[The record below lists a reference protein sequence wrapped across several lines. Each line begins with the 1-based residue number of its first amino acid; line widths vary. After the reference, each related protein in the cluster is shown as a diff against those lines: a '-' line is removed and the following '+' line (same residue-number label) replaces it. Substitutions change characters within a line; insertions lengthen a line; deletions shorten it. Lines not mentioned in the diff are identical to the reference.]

1 MSNDKKQENVKNKSE
16 KKSLKTQL
24 LQAFLVTSIIPI
36 ILVNL
41 FLYKNTSKI
50 VNDNASDWIH
60 ENLKQTRSS
69 LEVWL
74 ESYEDILFQV
84 YTDDNVVE
92 LIDKINQGEDVSV
105 CKNQLRRMLHGFFY
119 TKDYIKSISVVT
131 ANGTLVFYDL
141 ITGSST
147 KNSWIDD
154 FDLTREE
161 LYQEI
166 SANNATHVFSTQKAI
181 EFGADTYYLFHLG
194 HRIIDYRN
202 VGKDLGIVIVSVDEE
217 LLNYVCSNE
226 EETETTYHFIVDEK
240 GEVVSF
246 PNQELLCEK
255 VIEWSDDETIRQQ
268 RYEEW
273 LHEKDDSKTVN
284 FVYSEKFKWD
294 IVNVSSQKATIQRL
308 HSQQRVMVTVL
319 GVALGAAA
327 IMIWILIQRLAG
339 SMQNMVSVMQKA
351 GKGELRSRVK
361 IEENMSG
368 EMETIAME
376 FNHMLE
382 RLSRSLENEREANTR
397 QREAEIAA
405 LEAQINPHF
414 LYNLL
419 DTINWMAI
427 DREEY
432 EISNSISALAYILR
446 YGIDNSNGIVSVR
459 EECEWLKKYLFLQQT
474 RLKYAFQ
481 CEMHMEPEVM
491 ECKIHKLLLQPFV
504 ENAILHGFEGVER
517 TYFLSLSMKKEESG
531 IHIEIYDNGKGIPK
545 ELVEQMNRGFFP
557 KTEEKNH
564 IGMENAM
571 TRIHMYYGDEG
582 KVQIDSK
589 YGEWTKIFIKIP
601 LGTEKNRG

>member
-1 MSNDKKQENVKNKSE
+1 MKRRTK
-16 KKSLKTQL
+16 KKSLKIQL
-24 LQAFLVTSIIPI
+24 LQAFLITSIIPI

-166 SANNATHVFSTQKAI
+166 SIDNATHVFSTQKAI

-202 VGKDLGIVIVSVDEE
+202 VKKDLGIVIVSVDEE

-226 EETETTYHFIVDEK
+226 EDTETTYHFIVDKK

-246 PNQELLCEK
+246 PNQEMLCEK
-255 VIEWSDDETIRQQ
+255 VIEWSDEESVRQQ

-273 LHEKDDSKTVN
+273 IREKDVGKTVN
-284 FVYSEKFKWD
+284 FIYSEKFQWD
-294 IVNVSSQKATIQRL
+294 IVNVSSQKETMQRM
-308 HSQQRVMVTVL
+308 HSQQKIMITVL
-319 GVALGAAA
+319 SVALWAAA
-327 IMIWILIQRLAG
+327 IMIWILIQRLTG

-351 GKGELRSRVK
+351 GKGELRARVE
-361 IEENMSG
+361 IEEDMSG
-368 EMETIAME
+368 EMETIALE

-427 DREEY
+427 DRDEY
-432 EISNSISALAYILR
+432 EISNSISALAFILR

-481 CEMHMEPEVM
+481 CEMHIEPEIM

-517 TYFLSLSMKKEESG
+517 TYFLSLSMRKEGSG
-531 IHIEIYDNGKGIPK
+531 IHIEIYDNGKGIQR
-545 ELVEQMNRGFFP
+545 ELVEHMNRGIFP
-557 KTEEKNH
+557 QTEEKNH
-564 IGMENAM
+564 IGMENAI
-571 TRIHMYYGDEG
+571 TRIHMYYGEDG
-582 KVQIDSK
+582 KVRIESEP
-589 YGEWTKIFIKIP
+589 GEWTKIFITIP
-601 LGTEKNRG
+601 FYETEQSGV

>member
-1 MSNDKKQENVKNKSE
+1 MKRKTK
-16 KKSLKTQL
+16 KKSLKIQL
-24 LQAFLVTSIIPI
+24 LQAFLITSIIPI

-84 YTDDNVVE
+84 YTDDNVVA

-154 FDLTREE
+154 GALTREE

-166 SANNATHVFSTQKAI
+166 SIDNATHVFSTQKAI

-202 VGKDLGIVIVSVDEE
+202 VKKDLGIVIGSVDEE

-226 EETETTYHFIVDEK
+226 EDTETTYHFIVDKK

-246 PNQELLCEK
+246 PNQEMLCEK
-255 VIEWSDDETIRQQ
+255 VIEWSDEESVRQQ

-273 LHEKDDSKTVN
+273 IREKDVGKTVN
-284 FVYSEKFKWD
+284 FIYSEKFQWD
-294 IVNVSSQKATIQRL
+294 IVNVSSQKETVQRM
-308 HSQQRVMVTVL
+308 HSQQKIMITVL
-319 GVALGAAA
+319 SVALWAAA
-327 IMIWILIQRLAG
+327 IMIWILIQRLTG

-351 GKGELRSRVK
+351 GKGELRARVE
-361 IEENMSG
+361 IEEDMSG
-368 EMETIAME
+368 EMETIALE

-427 DREEY
+427 DRDEY
-432 EISNSISALAYILR
+432 EISNSISALAFILR

-481 CEMHMEPEVM
+481 CEMHIEPEIM

-517 TYFLSLSMKKEESG
+517 TYFLSLSMRKEGSG
-531 IHIEIYDNGKGIPK
+531 IHIEIYDNGKGIQR
-545 ELVEQMNRGFFP
+545 ELVEQMNRGVFP
-557 KTEEKNH
+557 QTEEKNH
-564 IGMENAM
+564 IGMENAI
-571 TRIHMYYGDEG
+571 TRIHMYYGENG
-582 KVQIDSK
+582 KVRIKSEP
-589 YGEWTKIFIKIP
+589 GEWTKIFITIP
-601 LGTEKNRG
+601 FYETEQSGV

>member
-1 MSNDKKQENVKNKSE
+1 MKRRTK
-16 KKSLKTQL
+16 KKSLKIQL
-24 LQAFLVTSIIPI
+24 LQAFLITSIIPI

-154 FDLTREE
+154 GALTREE

-166 SANNATHVFSTQKAI
+166 SIDNATHVFSTQKAI

-202 VGKDLGIVIVSVDEE
+202 VKKDLGIVIVSVDEE

-226 EETETTYHFIVDEK
+226 EDTETTYHFIVDKK

-246 PNQELLCEK
+246 PNQEMLCEK
-255 VIEWSDDETIRQQ
+255 VIEWSDEESVRQQ

-273 LHEKDDSKTVN
+273 IREKDVGKTVN
-284 FVYSEKFKWD
+284 FIYSEKFQWD
-294 IVNVSSQKATIQRL
+294 IVNVSSQKETVQRM
-308 HSQQRVMVTVL
+308 HSQQKIMITVL
-319 GVALGAAA
+319 SVALWAAA
-327 IMIWILIQRLAG
+327 IMIWILIQRLTG

-351 GKGELRSRVK
+351 GKGELRARVE
-361 IEENMSG
+361 IEEDMSG
-368 EMETIAME
+368 EMETIALE

-427 DREEY
+427 DRDEY
-432 EISNSISALAYILR
+432 EISNSISALAFILR

-481 CEMHMEPEVM
+481 CEMHIEPEIM

-517 TYFLSLSMKKEESG
+517 TYFLSLSMRKEGSG
-531 IHIEIYDNGKGIPK
+531 IHIEIYDNGKGIQR
-545 ELVEQMNRGFFP
+545 ELVEQMNRGIFP
-557 KTEEKNH
+557 QTEEKNH
-564 IGMENAM
+564 IGMENAI
-571 TRIHMYYGDEG
+571 TRIHMYYGEDG
-582 KVQIDSK
+582 KVRIESEP
-589 YGEWTKIFIKIP
+589 GEWTKIFITIP
-601 LGTEKNRG
+601 FYETEQSGV

>member
-1 MSNDKKQENVKNKSE
+1 M
-16 KKSLKTQL
+16 
-24 LQAFLVTSIIPI
+24 LQAFLITSIIPI
-36 ILVNL
+36 ILVNF

-84 YTDDNVVE
+84 YTDDNVVA

-154 FDLTREE
+154 GALTREE

-166 SANNATHVFSTQKAI
+166 SIDNATHVFSIQKAI

-202 VGKDLGIVIVSVDEE
+202 VKKDLGIVIVSVDEE

-226 EETETTYHFIVDEK
+226 EDTETTYHFIVDKK

-246 PNQELLCEK
+246 PNQEMLCEK
-255 VIEWSDDETIRQQ
+255 VIEWSDEESVRQQ

-273 LHEKDDSKTVN
+273 IREKDVGKTVN
-284 FVYSEKFKWD
+284 FIYSEKFQWD
-294 IVNVSSQKATIQRL
+294 IVNVSSQKETVQRM
-308 HSQQRVMVTVL
+308 HSQQKIMITVL
-319 GVALGAAA
+319 SVALWAAA
-327 IMIWILIQRLAG
+327 IMIWILIQRLTG

-351 GKGELRSRVK
+351 GKGELRARVE
-361 IEENMSG
+361 IEEDMSG
-368 EMETIAME
+368 EMETIALE

-427 DREEY
+427 DRDEY
-432 EISNSISALAYILR
+432 EISNSISALAFILR

-481 CEMHMEPEVM
+481 CEMHIEPAIM

-517 TYFLSLSMKKEESG
+517 TYFLSLSMRKEGSG
-531 IHIEIYDNGKGIPK
+531 IHIEIYDNGKGIQR
-545 ELVEQMNRGFFP
+545 ELVEQMNRGVFP
-557 KTEEKNH
+557 QTEEKNH
-564 IGMENAM
+564 IGMENAI
-571 TRIHMYYGDEG
+571 TRIHMYYGENG
-582 KVQIDSK
+582 KVRIESEP
-589 YGEWTKIFIKIP
+589 GEWTKIFITIP
-601 LGTEKNRG
+601 FYETE

>member
-1 MSNDKKQENVKNKSE
+1 MI
-16 KKSLKTQL
+16 
-24 LQAFLVTSIIPI
+24 TSIIPI

-154 FDLTREE
+154 GALTREE

-166 SANNATHVFSTQKAI
+166 SIDNATHVFSTQKAI

-202 VGKDLGIVIVSVDEE
+202 VKKDLGIVIVSVDEE

-226 EETETTYHFIVDEK
+226 EDTETTYHFIVDKK

-246 PNQELLCEK
+246 PNQEMLCEK
-255 VIEWSDDETIRQQ
+255 VIEWSDEESVRQQ

-273 LHEKDDSKTVN
+273 IREKDVGKTVN
-284 FVYSEKFKWD
+284 FIYSEKFQWD
-294 IVNVSSQKATIQRL
+294 IVNVSSQKETVQRM
-308 HSQQRVMVTVL
+308 HSQQKIMITVL
-319 GVALGAAA
+319 SVALWAAA
-327 IMIWILIQRLAG
+327 IMIWILIQRLTG

-351 GKGELRSRVK
+351 GKGELRARVE
-361 IEENMSG
+361 IEEDMSG
-368 EMETIAME
+368 EMETIALE

-427 DREEY
+427 DRDEY
-432 EISNSISALAYILR
+432 EISNSISALAFILR

-481 CEMHMEPEVM
+481 CEMHIEPEIM

-517 TYFLSLSMKKEESG
+517 TYFLSLSMRKEGSG
-531 IHIEIYDNGKGIPK
+531 IHIEIYDNGKGIQR
-545 ELVEQMNRGFFP
+545 ELVEQMNRGIFP
-557 KTEEKNH
+557 QTEEKNH
-564 IGMENAM
+564 IGMENAI
-571 TRIHMYYGDEG
+571 TRIHMYYGEDG
-582 KVQIDSK
+582 KVRIESEP
-589 YGEWTKIFIKIP
+589 GEWTKIFITIP
-601 LGTEKNRG
+601 FYETEQSGV

>member
-1 MSNDKKQENVKNKSE
+1 MKRKTE
-16 KKSLKTQL
+16 KKSLKIQL
-24 LQAFLVTSIIPI
+24 LQAFLITSIIPI

-41 FLYKNTSKI
+41 FLYRNTSKI
-50 VNDNASDWIH
+50 VNDNAGDWIH

-84 YTDDNVVE
+84 YTDDDVVE

-131 ANGTLVFYDL
+131 ADGTLVFYDL

-154 FDLTREE
+154 FDLTRDE

-166 SANNATHVFSTQKAI
+166 STDNATHVFSTQKAI

-202 VGKDLGIVIVSVDEE
+202 VKKDLGIVIVSVDED
-217 LLNYVCSNE
+217 LLNDVCSNE
-226 EETETTYHFIVDEK
+226 EETETTYHFIVDKK
-240 GEVVSF
+240 GKVVSF
-246 PNQELLCEK
+246 PNQEMLCEK
-255 VIEWSDDETIRQQ
+255 VIEWSEDEKLRQQ

-273 LHEKDDSKTVN
+273 IQEKDAGKTVN
-284 FVYSEKFKWD
+284 FVYSEKFQWD
-294 IVNVSSQKATIQRL
+294 IVNVSSQKETMQRM
-308 HSQQRVMVTVL
+308 HSQQKIMITVL
-319 GVALGAAA
+319 SVALGAAA
-327 IMIWILIQRLAG
+327 IMIWILIQRLTG

-351 GKGELRSRVK
+351 GKGELRARVE
-361 IEENMSG
+361 IEEDMSG
-368 EMETIAME
+368 EMETIALE

-432 EISNSISALAYILR
+432 EISNSISALAFILR

-481 CEMHMEPEVM
+481 CEMHIEPEIM

-517 TYFLSLSMKKEESG
+517 TYFLSLSMKKEEAS
-531 IHIEIYDNGKGIPK
+531 IHIEIYDNGKGIQG
-545 ELVEQMNRGFFP
+545 ELVHQMNQGVFP

-564 IGMENAM
+564 IGMENAI

-582 KVQIDSK
+582 KVWIDSEP
-589 YGEWTKIFIKIP
+589 GEWTKIFIMIP
-601 LGTEKNRG
+601 LVS